1 MEIIINTPGL
11 YLHIQ
16 DAVIFVQYCID
27 GIINIQDLLIII
39 GFILDVNELN
49 HLDIW
54 LSDFDQNQTVNV
66 QDIILIVDRILR
78 N

>member
-27 GIINIQDLLIII
+27 GIINIASQFKI
-39 GFILDVNELN
+39 
-49 HLDIW
+49 
-54 LSDFDQNQTVNV
+54 
-66 QDIILIVDRILR
+66 
-78 N
+78 